1 MEWIVLGLVVVVLG
15 VVIVDHVL
23 TLREE
28 RAQRRRWPR
37 PRPLSREALEAGLKG
52 FPGDPVCQCY
62 PEGRKDCP
70 DHLDCR
76 ARLAGG
82 A

>member
-1 MEWIVLGLVVVVLG
+1 MKWIVLGLVAVVLG
-15 VVIVDHVL
+15 VVAWI
-23 TLREE
+23 TIATMRQE
-28 RAQRRRWPR
+28 RAAARRP
-37 PRPLSREALEAGLKG
+37 PLRLHSDVLEAGLKG
-52 FPGDPVCQCY
+52 FPDCPGCQCY
-62 PEGRKDCP
+62 PEGRADCP